1 MISGKVMCIE
11 VLIGY
16 LFHFLL
22 FYFNTKTYIHSN
34 NTEMQE
40 HEKFNIEHFLDFI

>member
-1 MISGKVMCIE
+1 MISGKVMCIQ

-16 LFHFLL
+16 L
-22 FYFNTKTYIHSN
+22 FYFNTKTYINSN